1 VSTIKLNGELLTDWD
16 AFHTISQQAFG
27 FPDFYGRNIS
37 AWIDCLSYL
46 RDADGMSSVR
56 LSADEMLTIALSHS
70 ELVQQRFP
78 ELLEELQFCVAMIN
92 ERYEDYGEKPA
103 LQLLLL

>member
-1 VSTIKLNGELLTDWD
+1 MTTVKLNGELLTDWD
-16 AFHTISQQAFG
+16 AFHTVSQQAFG

-46 RDADGMSSVR
+46 RDEDGMSSVK
-56 LSADEMLTIALSHS
+56 LKEDEILTIALSHS
-70 ELVQQRFP
+70 EPLGQRFP